1 MRATKY
7 LVCVDRSSVCRSL
20 AEALDAA
27 LTDPKVPYYVVKYA
41 IQQISTLTRM
51 ELAKEA
57 STETV
62 YDSLT
67 QLLHSLKSSGREK

>member
-7 LVCVDRSSVCRSL
+7 LVYVDRSSVCRSL

-57 STETV
+57 STEMV

-67 QLLHSLKSSGREK
+67 QLLHSLRTSGSEK